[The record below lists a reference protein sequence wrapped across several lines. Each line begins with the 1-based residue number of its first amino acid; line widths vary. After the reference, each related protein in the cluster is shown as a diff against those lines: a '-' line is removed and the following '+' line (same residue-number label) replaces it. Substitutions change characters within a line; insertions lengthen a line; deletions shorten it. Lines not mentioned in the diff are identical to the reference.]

1 MRAAIYAR
9 VITAKNGQD
18 PYVQNATDLVGP
30 LRPRLFKGTDTSMN
44 GAPDGL
50 DLIVQMSRYFIRL
63 TGNLKSFGRSAFD
76 VVSYFRRET
85 DGNCCSDESSNAKCS

>member
-9 VITAKNGQD
+9 VSTANNGQD
-18 PYVQNATDLVGP
+18 PHVQNVTDLVG
-30 LRPRLFKGTDTSMN
+30 RPRLFKGTDASVN
-44 GAPDGL
+44 GATDGL
-50 DLIVQMSRYFIRL
+50 DLIVHMSHYFIRL
-63 TGNLKSFGRSAFD
+63 TGNLKSFDRSAFD